1 MSVLIQRI
9 NKRISDDFMKESP
22 GLGAKNPADSQ
33 AQLVQMGVDLSWEVL
48 AVGSHR
54 VLTALLLKDAMEV
67 HRGDNSMHLT
77 TGLLK
82 SAQWALEESAMVVEK
97 AVGAQEV
104 DCERTS

>member
-1 MSVLIQRI
+1 MSVWIQRI
-9 NKRISDDFMKESP
+9 SKNISDDFTRDLP
-22 GLGAKNPADSQ
+22 GLEAKSLAYSQ
-33 AQLVQMGVDLSWEVL
+33 AQLLHTGVDLSGEVL

-77 TGLLK
+77 TGLLE

-104 DCERTS
+104 DCERKS